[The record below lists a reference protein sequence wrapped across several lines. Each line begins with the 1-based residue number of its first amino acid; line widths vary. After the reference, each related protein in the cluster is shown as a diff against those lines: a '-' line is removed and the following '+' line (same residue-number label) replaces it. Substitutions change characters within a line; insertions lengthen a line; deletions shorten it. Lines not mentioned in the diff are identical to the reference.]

1 MRQNGKGTAIRK
13 STGDIIFD
21 IFLYIFFVLLSIS
34 IIYPFYM
41 LLVQSFDTKMALMG
55 RLQFAPR
62 QFTLDNYI
70 KVFRNKSIIT
80 GFGVS
85 IYATICGT
93 AAALLVTSLGAYAI
107 SKKELPFRSFILL
120 FMIIPMFIGGGL
132 IPTYLLYRDLG
143 LIDNLLMPV
152 VTGLASTYNVMVI
165 RNFFDGLPYELEE
178 SAKLDGASSFLIW
191 WRIYMPLSIPVL
203 VTVGLW
209 IGVGEWNSW
218 FNYMIYMRDPNKYN
232 LQLVLRRIVLIGT
245 NEELGLGSAAD
256 DAVQIPTE
264 NLKAATILVCT
275 VPILCVYPFL
285 QKYFMKGALVGSV
298 KG

>member
-1 MRQNGKGTAIRK
+1 MRQAAKGTKIRK
-13 STGDIIFD
+13 STGDIVFD
-21 IFLYIFFVLLSIS
+21 VLLYLFFIALSIS
-34 IIYPFYM
+34 IIYPFFM
-41 LLVQSFDTKMALMG
+41 LLVQSLDTKPALMG

-62 QFTLDNYI
+62 EFTIDNYMR
-70 KVFRNKSIIT
+70 VLRNKSIIS

-85 IYATICGT
+85 VYATICGT
-93 AAALLVTSLGAYAI
+93 LAAILVTSLGAYAI
-107 SKKELPFRSFILL
+107 SKKELPFRKAILTFL
-120 FMIIPMFIGGGL
+120 IIPMFIGGGL

-152 VTGLASTYNVMVI
+152 VTGLASTYNIMVI

-191 WRIYMPLSIPVL
+191 WRIYMPLSVPVL
-203 VTVGLW
+203 VTVALW

-232 LQLVLRRIVLIGT
+232 LQVVMRCIVLIGT
-245 NEELGLGSAAD
+245 NEEMGLGSASD
-256 DAVQIPTE
+256 ETVHIPTE

>member
-1 MRQNGKGTAIRK
+1 MRQAGKSTKIRK
-13 STGDIIFD
+13 STGDIVFD
-21 IFLYIFFVLLSIS
+21 IFLYFFFVLLSIS

-41 LLVQSFDTKMALMG
+41 LLVQSLDTKAALMG

-62 QFTLDNYI
+62 EFTIDNYLR
-70 KVFRNKSIIT
+70 VFRNKSILS

-85 IYATICGT
+85 IYATVCGT

-107 SKKELPFRSFILL
+107 SKKELPFRKQILTFL
-120 FMIIPMFIGGGL
+120 IIPMFIGGGL

-152 VTGLASTYNVMVI
+152 VTGLASTYNIMVI

-191 WRIYMPLSIPVL
+191 WKIYMPLSLPVL
-203 VTVGLW
+203 VTVALW

-232 LQLVLRRIVLIGT
+232 LQVVMRRIVLIGT
-245 NEELGLGSAAD
+245 NEEMGLGSASD
-256 DAVQIPTE
+256 ETVHIPTE

>member
-1 MRQNGKGTAIRK
+1 MRQAGKSTKIRK
-13 STGDIIFD
+13 STGDIVFD
-21 IFLYIFFVLLSIS
+21 IFLYFFFVLLSIS

-41 LLVQSFDTKMALMG
+41 LLVQSLDTKAALMG

-62 QFTLDNYI
+62 EFTIDNYLR
-70 KVFRNKSIIT
+70 VFRNKSILS
-80 GFGVS
+80 GFAVS
-85 IYATICGT
+85 VYATVCGT

-107 SKKELPFRSFILL
+107 SKKELPFRKQILTFL
-120 FMIIPMFIGGGL
+120 IIPMFIGGGL

-152 VTGLASTYNVMVI
+152 VTGLASTYNIMVI

-191 WRIYMPLSIPVL
+191 WKIYMPLSLPVL
-203 VTVGLW
+203 VTVALW

-232 LQLVLRRIVLIGT
+232 LQVVMRRIILIGT
-245 NEELGLGSAAD
+245 NEEMGLGSASD
-256 DAVQIPTE
+256 ETVHIPTE

>member
-1 MRQNGKGTAIRK
+1 MRQAIKSTKIRK
-13 STGDIIFD
+13 STGDIVFD
-21 IFLYIFFVLLSIS
+21 IFLYFFFIFLSFS

-41 LLVQSFDTKMALMG
+41 LLVQSLDTKAALMG
-55 RLQFAPR
+55 RLQFVPR
-62 QFTLDNYI
+62 EFTIDNYLR
-70 KVFRNKSIIT
+70 VFRNKSIIS

-85 IYATICGT
+85 IYATVCGT
-93 AAALLVTSLGAYAI
+93 LAALLVTSLGAYAI
-107 SKKELPFRSFILL
+107 SKKELPFRKQILTFL
-120 FMIIPMFIGGGL
+120 IIPMFVGGGL

-152 VTGLASTYNVMVI
+152 VTGLASTYNIMVI

-178 SAKLDGASSFLIW
+178 SAKLDGANSFLIW
-191 WRIYMPLSIPVL
+191 WRIYMPLSLPVL
-203 VTVGLW
+203 VTVALW

-232 LQLVLRRIVLIGT
+232 LQVVMRRIVLIGT
-245 NEELGLGSAAD
+245 NEEMGLGSAAD
-256 DAVQIPTE
+256 ETVHIPTE